1 MYYNIIL
8 YLYYIVLLYLHMKKT
23 ELISFRTT
31 RENVN
36 YLKLI
41 AETDDRTQSYI
52 LNKMI
57 EAFRNRGCFTLEQI
71 K

>member
-1 MYYNIIL
+1 MYYK
-8 YLYYIVLLYLHMKKT
+8 VLLNLYMKKT
-23 ELISFRTT
+23 ALISFRTT

>member
-1 MYYNIIL
+1 
-8 YLYYIVLLYLHMKKT
+8 MKKT

-31 RENVN
+31 RENLN

-41 AETDDRTQSYI
+41 AEIDDRTQSYI

>member
-1 MYYNIIL
+1 
-8 YLYYIVLLYLHMKKT
+8 MKKT

-31 RENVN
+31 EENVN
-36 YLKLI
+36 YLKLL
-41 AETDDRTQSYI
+41 AEGDDRSQSYI

-57 EAFRNRGCFTLEQI
+57 DAFRERGCFTVEQI

>member
-1 MYYNIIL
+1 
-8 YLYYIVLLYLHMKKT
+8 MKKT

-31 RENVN
+31 SENVN
-36 YLKLI
+36 YLKFI

>member
-1 MYYNIIL
+1 
-8 YLYYIVLLYLHMKKT
+8 MKKT

-31 RENVN
+31 KENVN

-57 EAFRNRGCFTLEQI
+57 EAFRNRGCFILEQI

>member
-1 MYYNIIL
+1 MN
-8 YLYYIVLLYLHMKKT
+8 KT

-31 RENVN
+31 RENLN

-41 AETDDRTQSYI
+41 AEIDDRTQSYI

-57 EAFRNRGCFTLEQI
+57 EAFRNRGCFTLEQF

>member
-1 MYYNIIL
+1 MYNIFIL
-8 YLYYIVLLYLHMKKT
+8 LLYYIVLLYLYMKKT